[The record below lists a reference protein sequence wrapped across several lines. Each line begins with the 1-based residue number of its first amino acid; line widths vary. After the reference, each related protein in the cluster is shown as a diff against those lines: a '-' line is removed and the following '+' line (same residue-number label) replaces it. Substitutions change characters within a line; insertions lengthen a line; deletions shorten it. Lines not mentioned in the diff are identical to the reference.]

1 MHHLL
6 FDRCSEIFILILQ
19 PEEDEARGGKQRG
32 VWVSLEGCII
42 FLNRVE
48 SGLEA
53 GLWRFS
59 FPLPDYHF

>member
-1 MHHLL
+1 MKAAE
-6 FDRCSEIFILILQ
+6 FK
-19 PEEDEARGGKQRG
+19 AGGS
-32 VWVSLEGCII
+32 VSLEGCII

-59 FPLPDYHF
+59 FPLSDYHF